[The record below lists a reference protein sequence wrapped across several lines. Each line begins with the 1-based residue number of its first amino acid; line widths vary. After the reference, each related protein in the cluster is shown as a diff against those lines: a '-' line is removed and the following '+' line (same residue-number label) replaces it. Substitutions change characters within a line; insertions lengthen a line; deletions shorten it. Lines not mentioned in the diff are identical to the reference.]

1 MHACFLYSML
11 PPTSPRA
18 TACPAT
24 PHLQKTLRF
33 NFFPQRSTLL
43 RPSGVRGK
51 MHRMWIIVATCSEL
65 NERLI
70 RSSTSVVL
78 TSGTKQLAEYSYVVT
93 PISSSV
99 EKTILL
105 LLVSGAGAFLNQ
117 VFMYSCLF
125 VYPTDTIRGAT
136 KTHWRSVGETII
148 YTSPPA
154 GNSHARH
161 KAGRQRKESRHRCC
175 FSQQSPT
182 HHTALHCIRGRNQSI
197 AAHNHLPPSRHS
209 AKKSAFST
217 KAALGQLR
225 SNQN

>member
-24 PHLQKTLRF
+24 PHLQETLRF

-125 VYPTDTIRGAT
+125 VYPWCHQDALGECGGDNHIWVKLPWTYIFPKNCHFFCNFDT
-136 KTHWRSVGETII
+136 
-148 YTSPPA
+148 
-154 GNSHARH
+154 
-161 KAGRQRKESRHRCC
+161 C
-175 FSQQSPT
+175 FQ
-182 HHTALHCIRGRNQSI
+182 ALFALVQLFLLFLWV
-197 AAHNHLPPSRHS
+197 NHLCQSRENQVFDLS
-209 AKKSAFST
+209 PQVRYLKKTSKHGRFW
-217 KAALGQLR
+217 GF
-225 SNQN
+225 

>member
-1 MHACFLYSML
+1 MLSLPSVHQWRNQSSLTCEWSWCFLEPGLHVQLSL
-11 PPTSPRA
+11 
-18 TACPAT
+18 C
-24 PHLQKTLRF
+24 
-33 NFFPQRSTLL
+33 
-43 RPSGVRGK
+43 V
-51 MHRMWIIVATCSEL
+51 
-65 NERLI
+65 
-70 RSSTSVVL
+70 SVV
-78 TSGTKQLAEYSYVVT
+78 
-93 PISSSV
+93 PPRRI
-99 EKTILL
+99 
-105 LLVSGAGAFLNQ
+105 GAGE
-117 VFMYSCLF
+117 C
-125 VYPTDTIRGAT
+125 G
-136 KTHWRSVGETII
+136 GTII

-182 HHTALHCIRGRNQSI
+182 HHTALHCIRGRNQGISI